1 MRRLLLLASLLLATA
16 CAPVVVTVPVASG
29 GEVLPAEA
37 QRVIDRATATAAVA
51 ATQAAQATA
60 LRVQTLEALDLE
72 SVQLTRAAAQTQD
85 VISRTAVA
93 ATAAAQATVD
103 AAATQETGRA
113 RAQATAAAWEA
124 TQSMAG
130 ALATQVIR
138 REEQR
143 TQLQT
148 GSAVLS
154 MLLKGLALVA
164 GLFALYFVVAWV
176 GGVVDADVTRR
187 KNAAAYR
194 ETPIGAVLL
203 MADPGGGYNYRL
215 IEPPS
220 AAPEVIEAP
229 PARQPE
235 PSDRIAYT
243 VQGRAAAPI
252 VADWRAEGDDALREE
267 IADLLREAIKV
278 DGNDAT
284 RIPRYSRLATWST
297 NPEGWKR
304 LTDVLMA
311 AGHVTKVAG
320 KNGGTF
326 VTRGRTLYQLLTGLL
341 DRTASLAPV
350 DVVSAER

>member
-1 MRRLLLLASLLLATA
+1 MRRLALLCVALALTA
-16 CAPVVVTVPVASG
+16 CAPVVVTVPVG
-29 GEVLPAEA
+29 GGDVLPAEA

-93 ATAAAQATVD
+93 ATAAAQATAD

-113 RAQATAAAWEA
+113 QAQATAAAWSA
-124 TQSMAG
+124 TQTMAG
-130 ALATQVIR
+130 ALATQTIQ

-143 TQLQT
+143 TLLQT
-148 GSAVLS
+148 GSATLS

-176 GGVVDADVTRR
+176 GGVVEADVTRR

-203 MADPGGGYNYRL
+203 MADPAGGYNYRL
-215 IEPPS
+215 IAPPVAS
-220 AAPEVIEAP
+220 EAVVENVVPSPARETIARTVMGQPAAPL
-229 PARQPE
+229 
-235 PSDRIAYT
+235 
-243 VQGRAAAPI
+243 
-252 VADWRAEGDDALREE
+252 VADWRAPDDEAVRDELV
-267 IADLLREAIKV
+267 ALLREAIKV

-284 RIPRYSRLATWST
+284 RIPRYSRLPTWST

-304 LTDVLMA
+304 LTDRLMQ
-311 AGHVTKVAG
+311 AGHVTKVTG
-320 KNGGTF
+320 KQGGTF
-326 VTRGRTLYQLLTGLL
+326 VTRGRTLYSLLTGVL
-341 DRTASLAPV
+341 DHSCSLAPV